1 MIMPV
6 LRKKKK
12 CLVGL
17 ILRGYV
23 QSGLMQF
30 LELCLNKFSLGWL
43 KLNFD
48 PGSDFSPKGWRVL
61 NISSR
66 EGRAKLIKGF

>member
-1 MIMPV
+1 M
-6 LRKKKK
+6 LNDNASAEKKKF
-12 CLVGL
+12 LVGL

-23 QSGLMQF
+23 QSGLMQL

-48 PGSDFSPKGWRVL
+48 PGSDFSPKR
-61 NISSR
+61 
-66 EGRAKLIKGF
+66 